1 MRNTAKNLLSPAISD
16 WLGKNS
22 AICDDSVRRLFPG
35 IHFSWRQLFRV
46 FMEIVASVRTDRRL
60 SLFRVA
66 VLRYRPS
73 LLTYF
78 FRCNFATDLH
88 YLPTLFRRRSTKSIR
103 WMDGS
108 IDQSI
113 DWPSESSLSLR
124 DESEW
129 RMNELHRR
137 TRERSSE
144 RANEGKEKKRTDRV
158 AATATALYCALWIE
172 SIGRLLVGD
181 TLF

>member
-1 MRNTAKNLLSPAISD
+1 
-16 WLGKNS
+16 
-22 AICDDSVRRLFPG
+22 
-35 IHFSWRQLFRV
+35 
-46 FMEIVASVRTDRRL
+46 MEIVANVRTDRRL

-66 VLRYRPS
+66 VPRYRPS

-78 FRCNFATDLH
+78 FGCNFATDLH
-88 YLPTLFRRRSTKSIR
+88 YLHTLFRRRSTKSIR

-108 IDQSI
+108 IDQSV
-113 DWPSESSLSLR
+113 DWPSESNWSPR

-144 RANEGKEKKRTDRV
+144 RANEGKEKKGTDRV
-158 AATATALYCALWIE
+158 AATATVLYCALWIE